1 MGLNATISNT
11 SGNINSASGTSFASP
26 ILAGAVT
33 SFWSAVPNLTAAQ
46 VIQFVK
52 ESADQYSS
60 PDNLKGYGIPDFQL
74 ALNNALNTQNFIQNE
89 VVLYPNPVKTNI
101 TILRNNTE
109 QGSFV
114 LYNHLGQK
122 VLDFIVPQNQENIS
136 LSELSSGVY
145 FYDFSSN
152 SGKLRGKL
160 IKQ

>member
-1 MGLNATISNT
+1 M
-11 SGNINSASGTSFASP
+11 
-26 ILAGAVT
+26 
-33 SFWSAVPNLTAAQ
+33 
-46 VIQFVK
+46 
-52 ESADQYSS
+52 
-60 PDNLKGYGIPDFQL
+60 